1 MFISLPFKK
10 KLVLLWSVM
19 SRLTYK
25 TPIGQAVSLRKNG
38 GGIFEALLHY
48 SFLIGCLLLLFS
60 LPVSAQMPEGKMI
73 TVTKDTIICWADSD
87 GCYNYILQASSD
99 GTGNVLRKA
108 NGKQLRA
115 GNKYFHTPYDVTK
128 EPNGDAALQQLI
140 AQEANAFRLETNT
153 FLSKYSSYL
162 YYLLGVVVWFIGM
175 WVWHWT
181 KRRYSK
187 M

>member
-1 MFISLPFKK
+1 M
-10 KLVLLWSVM
+10 
-19 SRLTYK
+19 
-25 TPIGQAVSLRKNG
+25 G
-38 GGIFEALLHY
+38 GGIFEALLHS
-48 SFLIGCLLLLFS
+48 SFLKVKYILRSCNLFAVVLVLLLVAGRAAAL
-60 LPVSAQMPEGKMI
+60 PEGKMI

-87 GCYNYILQASSD
+87 GCFNYILQPNDA
-99 GTGNVLRKA
+99 GTANVLRKA
-108 NGKQLRA
+108 NGKRLRA
-115 GNKYFHTPYDVTK
+115 GNQYFHTPYDVTK

-140 AQEANAFRLETNT
+140 AQEANAFRLETDS

-162 YYLLGVVVWFIGM
+162 YFLFGVVVWFIGM